1 MPEPDELDRAFARLS
16 EHAAKAREAM
26 RRWQQYQISAELA
39 ATERRIIPL
48 TASHDQERYPRLDY
62 LDPYFLAATD
72 KPRLLTALL
81 TTALQHT
88 DAEAGNVQLT
98 GANGL
103 RIVTQ
108 RGFAPSFLEFFAV
121 VGTTGS
127 ACASALTRAQAVTV
141 PDVTLSPLF
150 DDRSREVLFEANVR
164 TVRSIPLPDPA
175 TGAVLG
181 VLSVHHHRKDGLAAV
196 DTTLLT
202 VLARAAGRAL
212 RWNMLTDNGF
222 RGP

>member
-16 EHAAKAREAM
+16 EHAAQAREAV
-26 RRWQQYQISAELA
+26 RRWQQYQIAAELA

-48 TASHDQERYPRLDY
+48 TASHDQARYPRLDY
-62 LDPYFLAATD
+62 LDPYFLATTS

-88 DAEAGNVQLT
+88 DAEAGNVQLA
-98 GANGL
+98 GADGL

-108 RGFAPSFLEFFAV
+108 YGFTPSFLEFFAV
-121 VGTTGS
+121 VGTSGS

-141 PDVTLSPLF
+141 PDVTQSPLF
-150 DDRSREVLFEANVR
+150 DDRSRAVMLAANAR

-181 VLSVHHHRKDGLAAV
+181 VLSVHHHGKDGLATA

-202 VLARAAGRAL
+202 VLARATGRAL
-212 RWNMLTDNGF
+212 RWHSMTGNGL
-222 RGP
+222 RNA